1 MRIEEVK
8 TYTIELSE
16 EEFELLHPICKSVGY
31 VYRFLVEEHVYTMII
46 TDDMLDDIQELLKEE
61 QDYQLYEE
69 CNRPRS
75 ERIRDLLD
83 DIYYELRYNF

>member
-1 MRIEEVK
+1 MRIEEAR
-8 TYTIELSE
+8 TYTVELSA

-31 VYRFLVEEHVYTMII
+31 VYRFLVEENIYTMII
-46 TDDMLDDIQELLKEE
+46 TDDMLYDMKDLLERE

-69 CNRPRS
+69 CNRFRA

-83 DIYYELRYNF
+83 DIYYELR